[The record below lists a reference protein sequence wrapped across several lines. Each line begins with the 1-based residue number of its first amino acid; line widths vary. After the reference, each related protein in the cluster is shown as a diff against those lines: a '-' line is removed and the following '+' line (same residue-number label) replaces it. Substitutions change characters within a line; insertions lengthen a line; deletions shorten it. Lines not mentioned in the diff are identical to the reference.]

1 MNMHHDFSAACV
13 WLSGDAHRCKHTRE
27 GHRMCELFVLF
38 PFDKLSSVGSAQG
51 FDSRALSTPWKT
63 LNTAQTPYSAS
74 VSEPFTLL

>member
-1 MNMHHDFSAACV
+1 
-13 WLSGDAHRCKHTRE
+13 
-27 GHRMCELFVLF
+27 MCELFVLF